1 MLAGSVG
8 VEIVIFTVVSEKEG
22 IISFGRD
29 LVERKGD
36 AGTLFEE
43 KALVFEERSAFLFSE
58 KGDLVDN
65 LSWHG
70 KGSPLVALE
79 FVAGV
84 QV

>member
-1 MLAGSVG
+1 MAGGFG
-8 VEIVIFTVVSEKEG
+8 VKVVIVTVVSEKEG
-22 IISFGRD
+22 MISFGRD
-29 LVERKGD
+29 VVKRKGD
-36 AGTLFEE
+36 VGTLFEE
-43 KALVFEERSAFLFSE
+43 EALVFEERLAFLFGE

-70 KGSPLVALE
+70 KGSPLVPLE